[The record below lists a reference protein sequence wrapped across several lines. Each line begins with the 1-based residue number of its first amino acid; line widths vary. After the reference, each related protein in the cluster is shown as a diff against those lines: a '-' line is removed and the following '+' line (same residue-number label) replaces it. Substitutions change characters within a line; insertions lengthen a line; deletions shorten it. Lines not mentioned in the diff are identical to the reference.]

1 MKKNGFTLIELLAVI
16 VILAVIMLVA
26 GQNVF
31 GILGDAEK
39 GAFRTEFIDFLNSAQ
54 VAAQMDIMNGK
65 ISAGNPKRC
74 YTYTDLT
81 EDYGYYTA
89 KDGYNGSVQVIYN
102 NGDFEIHGWLSS
114 SKYIASNKD
123 KNLTTDDISDSNGA
137 TASTDC
143 T

>member
-16 VILAVIMLVA
+16 VILAVIMLVKHMSS
-26 GQNVF
+26 VW
-31 GILGDAEK
+31 ILGDAEK

-74 YTYTDLT
+74 YTYTELT